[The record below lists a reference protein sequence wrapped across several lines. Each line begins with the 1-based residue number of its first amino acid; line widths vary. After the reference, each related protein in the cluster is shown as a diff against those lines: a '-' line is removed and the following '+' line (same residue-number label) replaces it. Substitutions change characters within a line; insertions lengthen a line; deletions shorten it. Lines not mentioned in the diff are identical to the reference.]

1 MNITQATA
9 EVTTALEGAGLRVQ
23 GWEQK
28 QVVGPVAIVVPAEP
42 FIDTDGQTTIGEPFI
57 VHYGVQLIAG
67 RGTGETMRAKIE
79 EMVTAAV
86 LALRAVHLSIDEVQ
100 YPLIGTENDN
110 PTIGA
115 QIAVSAAINL
125 KEDV

>member
-9 EVTTALEGAGLRVQ
+9 EITTALEGAGLRVQ

-42 FIDTDGQTTIGEPFI
+42 FLDTDGEISFAEPFV
-57 VHYGVQLIAG
+57 VHYGVQIIAG
-67 RGTGETMRAKIE
+67 RGTGETIRAKVE
-79 EMVTAAV
+79 QMVTDAV
-86 LALRAVHLSIDEVQ
+86 LALRGYNWSIDEVQ

-115 QIAVSAAINL
+115 QVVVSAAINL